1 MKTYTKSFPVGEDA
15 IWQISQLEVKDP
27 DRSWKYQHLINDGV
41 QGWHAKELADTEPL
55 ALKDLIRMWGFATYM
70 LKQVDAASSKRVLE
84 G

>member
-1 MKTYTKSFPVGEDA
+1 MTASM
-15 IWQISQLEVKDP
+15 
-27 DRSWKYQHLINDGV
+27 
-41 QGWHAKELADTEPL
+41 GWHANELADTEPL